1 MVPNPKMQKTCPNNE
16 PIRIR
21 APIKHLRH
29 YIFRMLKN
37 FAFVLV
43 TISLLGFVLLYYY
56 RLRRSMFMSTMNPIV
71 LDANIFL
78 LMT

>member
-29 YIFRMLKN
+29 YIFRMLKT

-43 TISLLGFVLLYYY
+43 TIAVAFAVRICFALLL
-56 RLRRSMFMSTMNPIV
+56 
-71 LDANIFL
+71 
-78 LMT
+78 